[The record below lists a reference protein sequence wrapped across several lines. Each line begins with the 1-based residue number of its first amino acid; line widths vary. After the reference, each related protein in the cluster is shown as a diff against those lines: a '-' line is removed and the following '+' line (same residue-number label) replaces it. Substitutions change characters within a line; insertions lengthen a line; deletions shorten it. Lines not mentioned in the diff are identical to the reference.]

1 MNMPRGEK
9 KPLIDKGEKKLR
21 PNYHPWSEETRRRH
35 EEAVERRRAQI
46 AARKAEQPPAP
57 APEKPKKKPRG
68 NPPVVQYKQYRENP
82 ENAATISRLMTE
94 TLQSYVKPR
103 VRNDTELEER
113 FVEFY
118 QECAEYGKIPT
129 LEELFLSTGFTLHYM
144 KMIMTG
150 ERKGFSHES
159 RNIILRAKEFM
170 KTFDAKLVISGE
182 LNPVVYIFRS
192 KNYYDMKDQQDVV
205 LNAGADRITE
215 MSDADIAKWYLEDGK
230 TVETTFK
237 EDEVK

>member
-1 MNMPRGEK
+1 MPRGEK
-9 KPLIDKGEKKLR
+9 KPMIDKGEKKLR
-21 PNYHPWSEETRRRH
+21 PDYRPWSEESRKKH
-35 EEAVERRRAQI
+35 MEAI
-46 AARKAEQPPAP
+46 ARRKAQAAEQKAKEPPPPPA
-57 APEKPKKKPRG
+57 KPKMKPRG
-68 NPPVVQYKQYRENP
+68 HTPVVQYKEYREDP
-82 ENAATISRLMTE
+82 KNAATISRLMSE

-103 VRNDTELEER
+103 VRNDAELEER

-118 QECAEYGKIPT
+118 QECAKYGKIPT

-144 KMIMTG
+144 RMIMTG
-150 ERKGFSHES
+150 ERQGFSHES
-159 RNIILRAKEFM
+159 KNIVLRAKEFM

-205 LNAGADRITE
+205 FNTGADRIAE

-237 EDEVK
+237 EEEPKK